1 MLSTLN
7 LVSPLLT
14 GVAFL
19 MIGAGGLST
28 IIAFRMGEADY
39 PSIVVGLV
47 TSLYFIGIVMGTR
60 VCHHIIS
67 TVGHIR
73 AFAALGSLMSA
84 ATLAHAIT
92 PDPFVW
98 GFLRFLV
105 GFATVGMFM
114 CTESWLNE
122 KSSNE
127 IRGQVFSLYQV
138 VLYLGQGAGQFLI
151 NIPDET
157 GALLYILTSILMS
170 LAILPVAL
178 TRVAAP
184 TLPKPVRFKIGRL
197 WGISPTGMTT
207 SMLSG
212 IIMGAFYGVG
222 ALFAEQSGMGKA
234 ETAQFMGAVIM
245 GGLLLQYPI
254 GKLSDIY
261 DRRWIILAVAFGT
274 LAICIAIIG
283 KDASNGRGL
292 LLLGALFGGFSF
304 TLYPLSVAYTND
316 FLTAED
322 LVPASGGLIV
332 AYGLGAAIGPIVASL
347 AMDVFGA
354 RGLFSFIGWICVSLA
369 IFIGYRISSRS
380 APTIEDAGEFQAM
393 QQTTAIVYEM
403 HPESEIE
410 EEEPVLPTAETLE
423 GSQPGK

>member
-1 MLSTLN
+1 MLSTLS
-7 LVSPLLT
+7 LVSSLLS
-14 GVAFL
+14 GVALL

-28 IIAFRMGEADY
+28 ILAFRMGEADY
-39 PSIVVGLV
+39 PAIVVGVV
-47 TSLYFIGIVMGTR
+47 TSFYFIGIVMGTR

-67 TVGHIR
+67 TAGHIR

-98 GFLRFLV
+98 GFLRFVV

-151 NIPDET
+151 NVPDET

-184 TLPKPVRFKIGRL
+184 TLPKPTRFKLSRL

-212 IIMGAFYGVG
+212 VIMGAFYGVG
-222 ALFAEQSGMGKA
+222 ALFAEQSGLDKGQ
-234 ETAQFMGAVIM
+234 TAQFMGAVII
-245 GGLLLQYPI
+245 GGLVLQYPI
-254 GKLSDIY
+254 GKMSDKY
-261 DRRWIILAVAFGT
+261 DRRLIILGVAIGT
-274 LAICIAIIG
+274 ALICLALLN
-283 KDASNGRGL
+283 KDSSNGRGL
-292 LLLGALFGGFSF
+292 LLLSAVFGGFSF
-304 TLYPLSVAYTND
+304 TLYPLAVAYTND
-316 FLTAED
+316 FLTSED

-332 AYGLGAAIGPIVASL
+332 AYGSGAAVGPLIASL
-347 AMDVFGA
+347 VMDVFGA
-354 RGLFSFIGWICVSLA
+354 GGLFGFVGGVSVILA
-369 IFIGYRISSRS
+369 IFITFRIAQRTT
-380 APTIEDAGEFQAM
+380 PVIEDAGEFQAM
-393 QQTTAIVYEM
+393 QRTSAVIYEI
-403 HPESEIE
+403 HPESEEDE
-410 EEEPVLPTAETLE
+410 EAPELPTAER
-423 GSQPGK
+423 P

>member
-92 PDPFVW
+92 PDPFIW

-151 NIPDET
+151 NVPDET

-207 SMLSG
+207 SMLAG

-283 KDASNGRGL
+283 KDVSNGRGL

-332 AYGLGAAIGPIVASL
+332 AYGMGAAIGPIVASL

-403 HPESEIE
+403 HPEGEIE

>member
-1 MLSTLN
+1 MLPMLSTLN
-7 LVSPLLT
+7 IVSPLLT

-151 NIPDET
+151 NVPDET
-157 GALLYILTSILMS
+157 GAMLYILTSILMS

-207 SMLSG
+207 SMMAG
-212 IIMGAFYGVG
+212 IVMGAFYGVG
-222 ALFAEQSGMGKA
+222 ALFAEQSGLDKGQ
-234 ETAQFMGAVIM
+234 TAQFMGAVII
-245 GGLLLQYPI
+245 GGLVLQYPI

-261 DRRWIILAVAFGT
+261 DRRWIILAVTFGT

-283 KDASNGRGL
+283 KDASNGLGL

-332 AYGLGAAIGPIVASL
+332 AYGSGAAIGPIIASL
-347 AMDVFGA
+347 AMDAFGA
-354 RGLFSFIGWICVSLA
+354 RGLFSFIGWICVILA
-369 IFIGYRISSRS
+369 TFIGYRISSRS
-380 APTIEDAGEFQAM
+380 APVIEDAGEFQAM
-393 QQTTAIVYEM
+393 QRTSPIIYEI
-403 HPESEIE
+403 HPEAEIE
-410 EEEPVLPTAETLE
+410 EEEPILPTAEK
-423 GSQPGK
+423 P

>member
-7 LVSPLLT
+7 LVSSLLS
-14 GVAFL
+14 GVALL

-28 IIAFRMGEADY
+28 ILAFRMGEADY
-39 PSIVVGLV
+39 PAIIVGLV

-60 VCHHIIS
+60 ACHHIIS

-98 GFLRFLV
+98 GFLRFIV

-151 NIPDET
+151 NVPDET
-157 GALLYILTSILMS
+157 GALLYILTSVLMS
-170 LAILPVAL
+170 LAILPVVL

-184 TLPKPVRFKIGRL
+184 TLPKPTRFKIGRL

-212 IIMGAFYGVG
+212 VIMGAFYGVG
-222 ALFAEQSGMGKA
+222 ALFAEQSGLDKNQ
-234 ETAQFMGAVIM
+234 TAQFMGAVII
-245 GGLLLQYPI
+245 GGLILQYPI
-254 GKLSDIY
+254 GKMSDKY
-261 DRRWIILAVAFGT
+261 DRRLIILGVAIGT
-274 LAICIAIIG
+274 ALICMALINHGRA
-283 KDASNGRGL
+283 NGIGL
-292 LLLGALFGGFSF
+292 LVLSAMFGGSSF
-304 TLYPLSVAYTND
+304 TLYPLAVAYTND
-316 FLTAED
+316 FLTPED

-332 AYGLGAAIGPIVASL
+332 SYGVGAASGPLIASL
-347 AMDVFGA
+347 VMDAFGA
-354 RGLFSFIGWICVSLA
+354 GGLFGFVGCVSIILA
-369 IFIGYRISSRS
+369 VFIAFRITQRET
-380 APTIEDAGEFQAM
+380 PDIEDAGDFQPM
-393 QQTTAIVYEM
+393 QNTSAVIYEI
-403 HPESEIE
+403 HPEGEE
-410 EEEPVLPTAETLE
+410 DEEEPELPTAEKL
-423 GSQPGK
+423 

>member
-1 MLSTLN
+1 MLSTLS
-7 LVSPLLT
+7 LVSSLLS
-14 GVAFL
+14 GVALL

-28 IIAFRMGEADY
+28 ILAFRMGEADY

-60 VCHHIIS
+60 VCHQIIS
-67 TVGHIR
+67 SVGHIR

-98 GFLRFLV
+98 GFLRFIV

-138 VLYLGQGAGQFLI
+138 VLYLGQGVGQFLI

-157 GALLYILTSILMS
+157 GAMLYILASVLMS

-184 TLPKPVRFKIGRL
+184 TLPKPVRFKLGRL

-222 ALFAEQSGMGKA
+222 ALFAEQSGLDKSQ
-234 ETAQFMGAVIM
+234 TAQFMGAVIM
-245 GGLLLQYPI
+245 GGLVLQYPI
-254 GKLSDIY
+254 GKMSDKY
-261 DRRWIILAVAFGT
+261 DRRLIILGVAIGT
-274 LAICIAIIG
+274 ALICFALIN
-283 KDASNGRGL
+283 KDQSNGLGL
-292 LLLGALFGGFSF
+292 MILGAMFGGFSF
-304 TLYPLSVAYTND
+304 TLYPLAVAYTND
-316 FLTAED
+316 FLTSED

-332 AYGLGAAIGPIVASL
+332 AYGGGAATGPIIAAL
-347 AMDVFGA
+347 IMDVFGA
-354 RGLFSFIGWICVSLA
+354 GGLFGFVGFVSVILT
-369 IFIGYRISSRS
+369 IFITFRITQRDT
-380 APTIEDAGEFQAM
+380 PNIEEASEFQAM
-393 QQTTAIVYEM
+393 QRTSPIIYEI
-403 HPESEIE
+403 HPESEME
-410 EEEPVLPTAETLE
+410 EEEPELPTAEKL
-423 GSQPGK
+423 

>member
-7 LVSPLLT
+7 LVSSLLS
-14 GVAFL
+14 GVALL

-28 IIAFRMGEADY
+28 ILAFRMGEAGY
-39 PSIVVGLV
+39 PAIVVGLV

-60 VCHHIIS
+60 VCHNIIT

-98 GFLRFLV
+98 GFLRFIV

-151 NIPDET
+151 NVPDET
-157 GALLYILTSILMS
+157 GALLYILTSVLMS
-170 LAILPVAL
+170 LAILPVVL

-184 TLPKPVRFKIGRL
+184 TLPKPTRFKLSRL

-212 IIMGAFYGVG
+212 VIMGAFYGVG
-222 ALFAEQSGMGKA
+222 ALFAEQSGLDKGQ
-234 ETAQFMGAVIM
+234 TAQFMGAVII
-245 GGLLLQYPI
+245 GGLILQYPI
-254 GKLSDIY
+254 GKLSDKY
-261 DRRWIILAVAFGT
+261 DRRLIILGVAIGT
-274 LAICIAIIG
+274 ALICIALINHG
-283 KDASNGRGL
+283 RANGIGL
-292 LLLGALFGGFSF
+292 LVLSAMFGGFSF
-304 TLYPLSVAYTND
+304 TLYPLAVAYTND
-316 FLTAED
+316 FLTSED

-332 AYGLGAAIGPIVASL
+332 AYGSGAALGPLIASF
-347 AMDVFGA
+347 AMDMFGA
-354 RGLFSFIGWICVSLA
+354 GGLFGFVGCVSVILA
-369 IFIGYRISSRS
+369 IFITFRITQR
-380 APTIEDAGEFQAM
+380 ATPVIEDAGEFQAM
-393 QQTTAIVYEM
+393 QRTSAVIYEI
-403 HPESEIE
+403 HPERE
-410 EEEPVLPTAETLE
+410 EDDETPELPTADKL
-423 GSQPGK
+423 

>member
-1 MLSTLN
+1 MLSTLS
-7 LVSPLLT
+7 LVSSLLT

-39 PSIVVGLV
+39 PAIVVGLV

-60 VCHHIIS
+60 VCHQIIS
-67 TVGHIR
+67 NVGHIR

-98 GFLRFLV
+98 GFLRFVV

-157 GALLYILTSILMS
+157 GVILYILTSILMS

-184 TLPKPVRFKIGRL
+184 TLPKPVRFKLSRL

-212 IIMGAFYGVG
+212 VIMGAFYGVG
-222 ALFAEQSGMGKA
+222 ALFAEQSGFDKSQ
-234 ETAQFMGAVIM
+234 TAQFMGAVIM
-245 GGLLLQYPI
+245 GGLVLQYPI
-254 GKLSDIY
+254 GKLSDKY
-261 DRRWIILAVAFGT
+261 DRRWVMLGVAFGT
-274 LAICIAIIG
+274 IAVCTAMLG
-283 KDASNGRGL
+283 KDESNGSGL
-292 LLLGALFGGFSF
+292 LILGALFGGFSF
-304 TLYPLSVAYTND
+304 TLYPLAVAYTND

-332 AYGLGAAIGPIVASL
+332 AYGSGAAMGPIAASF
-347 AMDVFGA
+347 AMDMFGA
-354 RGLFSFIGWICVSLA
+354 GGLFGFIAAASVVLV
-369 IFIGYRISSRS
+369 IFIGFRITCRL
-380 APTIEDAGEFQAM
+380 APVAEDAGEFQVL
-393 QQTTAIVYEM
+393 QRTSSIVYEM
-403 HPESEIE
+403 HPEGEIE
-410 EEEPVLPTAETLE
+410 EDEPKLPTAENL
-423 GSQPGK
+423 